1 MSSFL
6 VEPPAVVI
14 LTVDVLLIF
23 LSLAVLFRLSRE
35 ANAYS
40 SACSILQSLAQAI
53 GFARRDDAQEADL
66 VRRRVMEEM
75 QTLQQKRMKLACV
88 AFLLMLT
95 LGLLIS
101 AFVVSEDYG
110 GWSTLRL
117 TYMLWFSVIVFSLIA
132 SCWQFCSSWHA
143 QATYGLMMLTI
154 LLFIQLMNAKQR
166 GTIYVASFWF
176 AGLRLALCST
186 CMDVKVATFWN
197 VTCVLCNC
205 WKFMRMVTDR
215 EIFKN
220 DSRVFIACECF
231 FCLIAVLGSA
241 CMREW
246 MLATLHHHFSTKAHE
261 VEHSASHLL
270 LEHVCDAVLPTD
282 ADMKINGSA
291 DRFAAMLMLDSSRC
305 KKGTDFQEFMPVE
318 EDQERF
324 RTLFASPCASSKP
337 ESNVP
342 CMNVHLRNGIGNN
355 LRVEVIGVKFK
366 DINDEINYMFG
377 VRESL
382 EGQSFPIRDLGDR
395 ELVRV
400 RRPPRRLG
408 TPPAIAA
415 ASINDHG
422 SSSTL
427 SNASHGV
434 PRLAAASFAQ
444 TSLNGQILSLAQLM
458 MTWNL
463 DTSWRKCCTFHSFVP
478 QLRRLLDDLAVAPC
492 KQGFHKNVRVQCKA
506 CGVLD
511 SLDADNMC
519 LCCNSEAALLSL

>member
-132 SCWQFCSSWHA
+132 SCWQFSSWRHSHT
-143 QATYGLMMLTI
+143 TYGLMMITMF
-154 LLFIQLMNAKQR
+154 LFIQLLNVPRK
-166 GTIYVASFWF
+166 GNVFVASMLV
-176 AGLRLALCST
+176 AGLRLALSST
-186 CMDVKVATFWN
+186 YMDVKAVVFWN
-197 VTCVLCNC
+197 SISALCDC
-205 WKFMRMVTDR
+205 WKFMRMSIDKDNL
-215 EIFKN
+215 FN
-220 DSRVFIACECF
+220 DSRVFIACECI
-231 FCLIAVLGSA
+231 FCLITVLTSVW
-241 CMREW
+241 MREW
-246 MLATLHHHFSTKAHE
+246 KLATIHHQFSTKAHE
-261 VEHSASHLL
+261 LEHSASNLL
-270 LEHVCDAVLPTD
+270 LEHVCDAVLPVD
-282 ADMKINGSA
+282 ADMKVNGCA
-291 DRFAAMLMLDSSRC
+291 DRFAALLMLDSKRC
-305 KKGTDFQEFMPVE
+305 KRGTDVQEFMPIE
-318 EDQERF
+318 GDQDSF
-324 RTLFASPCASSKP
+324 RKLFTSASVSAKP
-337 ESNVP
+337 ESNVT
-342 CMNVHLRNGIGNN
+342 CTNVHLRDAIGNN
-355 LRVEVIGVKFK
+355 MRVEFIGVKFK
-366 DINDEINYMFG
+366 DFDDKLNYKFG

-382 EGQSFPIRDLGDR
+382 DGQSFPIRDLEEHAPVR
-395 ELVRV
+395 E
-400 RRPPRRLG
+400 RRRSRRG

-415 ASINDHG
+415 TGIDDHV
-422 SSSTL
+422 STL

-434 PRLAAASFAQ
+434 SRLAAPSLVQ
-444 TSLNGQILSLAQLM
+444 TSLQGQIFSLVQLL

-463 DTSWRKCCTFHSFVP
+463 DASWRTCCTFHSYLP
-478 QLRRLLDDLAVAPC
+478 QLRKLLDDLAVAPC
-492 KQGFHKNVRVQCKA
+492 KPGLHTRVSVQCKA
-506 CGVLD
+506 CGLLD

-519 LCCNSEAALLSL
+519 VCCNSEATLLAL